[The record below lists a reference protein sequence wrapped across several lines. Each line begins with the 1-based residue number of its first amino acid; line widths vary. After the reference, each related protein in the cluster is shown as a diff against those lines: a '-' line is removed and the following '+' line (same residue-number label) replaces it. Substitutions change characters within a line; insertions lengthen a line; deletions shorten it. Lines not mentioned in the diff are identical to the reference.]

1 MRPRENKITFLF
13 CDIARLQV
21 FLANI
26 YSEKHP
32 VVWLGPQGVFLY
44 YFIILYGIFL

>member
-26 YSEKHP
+26 YSENTLWYGWDHR
-32 VVWLGPQGVFLY
+32 VFFYLILLY
-44 YFIILYGIFL
+44 DILL